1 MLTAIVA
8 VTLTVP
14 DLPAAQHAYSH
25 WLSYRVV
32 EQGLVAPETALAW
45 GAPLAE
51 GRQYSLLQPA
61 SGEPVYLR
69 LVQSAPTPGFA
80 PMKTHGWNSNEILV
94 QDPDALALQFAAAD
108 SPFRVIGPPRPLASS
123 SKVRAMQAI
132 GPAGE
137 LNYFTRIPPEGGM
150 FIKTPAKSAVD
161 RTFIVVMGG
170 PSMPA
175 MREFYS
181 DSLGMTV
188 TDSYRTTVNVLQEAW
203 NLPVDQQFTLALV
216 PISPAFLIELDRRRH
231 AGLREQCG
239 HCLLQQALPFLQPC
253 RVAAG
258 FDRGD
263 LVANES
269 LDTRLD
275 PRAQPL
281 RRLRRNMPQPVVAS
295 RQQLCEQSLQAL
307 PVVADAFQPEA
318 GEPLQRGVLF
328 SMAQRQPRSPRVQR
342 LGVVGR
348 FDAAAEAGCDR
359 QRRGKPLVQR
369 IQCLDAQSTWI
380 VLQLPTALLRPLER
394 RVCECLVACL
404 ERIARRLTDLQ
415 RSHDPRAHLASRLAG
430 KRDGEDLLGCVDHC
444 QQSQEAL
451 YQHGGL
457 AGPGGRLQQ
466 HGARRIR
473 RQLAH
478 AAVVLRR
485 IQWRLSHSASSLGSS
500 PSSPPASSSST
511 ATTCSARRHSSV
523 RSQLRQTAGAG
534 STVASPAAMR
544 SPSHA
549 R

>member
-216 PISPAFLIELDRRRH
+216 PISPAFLIELD
-231 AGLREQCG
+231 EY
-239 HCLLQQALPFLQPC
+239 P
-253 RVAAG
+253 AAAIPRPVR
-258 FDRGD
+258 DGD
-263 LVANES
+263 LPPGMAIVSFSVKS
-269 LDTRLD
+269 LD
-275 PRAQPL
+275 A
-281 RRLRRNMPQPVVAS
+281 
-295 RQQLCEQSLQAL
+295 
-307 PVVADAFQPEA
+307 
-318 GEPLQRGVLF
+318 
-328 SMAQRQPRSPRVQR
+328 
-342 LGVVGR
+342 
-348 FDAAAEAGCDR
+348 
-359 QRRGKPLVQR
+359 
-369 IQCLDAQSTWI
+369 
-380 VLQLPTALLRPLER
+380 RPLEW
-394 RVCECLVACL
+394 RVAPAPRAGLPY
-404 ERIARRLTDLQ
+404 RGQ
-415 RSHDPRAHLASRLAG
+415 RSGLLHGPAG
-430 KRDGEDLLGCVDHC
+430 EWIELI
-444 QQSQEAL
+444 E
-451 YQHGGL
+451 
-457 AGPGGRLQQ
+457 AGP
-466 HGARRIR
+466 
-473 RQLAH
+473 
-478 AAVVLRR
+478 
-485 IQWRLSHSASSLGSS
+485 
-500 PSSPPASSSST
+500 
-511 ATTCSARRHSSV
+511 
-523 RSQLRQTAGAG
+523 
-534 STVASPAAMR
+534 
-544 SPSHA
+544 
-549 R
+549 

>member
-161 RTFIVVMGG
+161 RTFIVVLGG

-181 DSLGMTV
+181 NSLGMTV

-216 PISPAFLIELDRRRH
+216 PISPAFLIELDEYPAAAIPRPVRD
-231 AGLREQCG
+231 GD
-239 HCLLQQALPFLQPC
+239 LPPGMAMVSFSVKSLDARPLDW
-253 RVAAG
+253 RVAPAPRTGLPYRGQRSGMVHGPAG
-258 FDRGD
+258 EWIE
-263 LVANES
+263 LI
-269 LDTRLD
+269 
-275 PRAQPL
+275 
-281 RRLRRNMPQPVVAS
+281 
-295 RQQLCEQSLQAL
+295 
-307 PVVADAFQPEA
+307 EA
-318 GEPLQRGVLF
+318 GP
-328 SMAQRQPRSPRVQR
+328 
-342 LGVVGR
+342 
-348 FDAAAEAGCDR
+348 
-359 QRRGKPLVQR
+359 
-369 IQCLDAQSTWI
+369 
-380 VLQLPTALLRPLER
+380 
-394 RVCECLVACL
+394 
-404 ERIARRLTDLQ
+404 
-415 RSHDPRAHLASRLAG
+415 
-430 KRDGEDLLGCVDHC
+430 
-444 QQSQEAL
+444 
-451 YQHGGL
+451 
-457 AGPGGRLQQ
+457 
-466 HGARRIR
+466 
-473 RQLAH
+473 
-478 AAVVLRR
+478 
-485 IQWRLSHSASSLGSS
+485 
-500 PSSPPASSSST
+500 
-511 ATTCSARRHSSV
+511 
-523 RSQLRQTAGAG
+523 
-534 STVASPAAMR
+534 
-544 SPSHA
+544 
-549 R
+549 